1 MTESRPQSKQCVDER
16 RGGVLDTK
24 ISTASR
30 SMTITIGSSHHF
42 LFCLRNA
49 QNSLS
54 RLSPWC
60 SAAAFSNSLVGLG
73 DVWLMIDG
81 ILG

>member
-1 MTESRPQSKQCVDER
+1 
-16 RGGVLDTK
+16 
-24 ISTASR
+24 
-30 SMTITIGSSHHF
+30 MTITIGSSHHF

-54 RLSPWC
+54 RLSPWS

-73 DVWLMIDG
+73 DVRSWVVRSRQ
-81 ILG
+81 

>member
-1 MTESRPQSKQCVDER
+1 M
-16 RGGVLDTK
+16 
-24 ISTASR
+24 
-30 SMTITIGSSHHF
+30 ITIGNSHHF

-73 DVWLMIDG
+73 DVSLMVDESPERNEERQYGSVDIRTA
-81 ILG
+81 